1 MENRHTVPCRGHF
14 PVVHMPLRSCACSNT
29 ETGKGSRKSKGIVA
43 LQACPSPA
51 ARSGAAS
58 KPLAGTDTEDAQ
70 SREEKGPVAPVHF
83 QNELSAF
90 FGPVKDL
97 STVDGWRGTD
107 TDPGSPESWMGMEVS
122 GHCLASAYVPD
133 YLAAGAGQAYPV
145 TSHRSL
151 ARERDSHNHMRLCT
165 CEEEYM

>member
-1 MENRHTVPCRGHF
+1 MDG
-14 PVVHMPLRSCACSNT
+14 
-29 ETGKGSRKSKGIVA
+29 
-43 LQACPSPA
+43 
-51 ARSGAAS
+51 GAQILT
-58 KPLAGTDTEDAQ
+58 PWI
-70 SREEKGPVAPVHF
+70 SRE
-83 QNELSAF
+83 L
-90 FGPVKDL
+90 
-97 STVDGWRGTD
+97 DGQQ
-107 TDPGSPESWMGMEVS
+107 GMEVS